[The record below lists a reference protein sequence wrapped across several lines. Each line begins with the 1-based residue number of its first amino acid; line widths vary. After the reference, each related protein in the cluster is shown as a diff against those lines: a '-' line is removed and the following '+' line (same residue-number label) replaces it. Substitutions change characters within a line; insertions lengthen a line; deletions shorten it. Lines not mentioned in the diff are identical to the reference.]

1 MHTSANYPSSAFS
14 DAEWSSEE
22 RSRYL
27 NEFGKDVTQAEDSIK
42 ELEAKP

>member
-1 MHTSANYPSSAFS
+1 VHTSKAYALESFS

-27 NEFGKDVTQAEDSIK
+27 AELNKDVD
-42 ELEAKP
+42 EAKRQVDALNR